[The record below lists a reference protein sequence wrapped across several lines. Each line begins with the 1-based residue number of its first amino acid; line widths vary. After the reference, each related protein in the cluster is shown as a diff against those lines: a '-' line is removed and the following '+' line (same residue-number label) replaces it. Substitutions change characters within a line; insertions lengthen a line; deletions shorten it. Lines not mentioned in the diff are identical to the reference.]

1 MNIHKLYEVP
11 VDSYGDVRTLVRGL
25 PYQCPD
31 DWEEVLDSLDENS
44 NLYLIKEPDNPK
56 DSLAIAAYL
65 DDRRVG
71 YVAASDNEMIW
82 PYLTDEKMPC
92 TFIERFEASFKVS
105 FNNPLLTT
113 KETEKIMKRSQFN
126 PDFYM
131 DYALKKEEMTDFTIK
146 KSTFAKIDEITTEL
160 FTFVRRKLFHSME
173 LFSYLKQ
180 YTPYGKQIND
190 WGEYETLIKVFVIK
204 DLGRI
209 YKGLNHS
216 INFDTA
222 EGKALYLYMDKEV
235 GEDTDIPYDSFS
247 LICNPNPPIEAA
259 VKMRALL
266 ERQLKAFYECDIEL
280 WTISDFMIHSFLKA
294 VDSELAKRY
303 LEIMHQ
309 FELFVKGTNDKKS
322 SLPSTSSKATSFAI
336 DNFFPIWGIS
346 LGKTTWE
353 QAEEMGYAVKKW
365 DNCSVREMRVDN
377 ARFRDWY
384 CQGIITSVLMYED
397 DGDLPL
403 SWKSKGFSWDNS
415 YDEWIEVFSRLDF
428 KITVTEEPR
437 QHEENDNMMLK
448 ANFEAVSP
456 DGLLKFELA
465 FNHGQN
471 GYLTSSPKT
480 LYSIEASLLSP
491 IEKYEDDGDF
501 LPYWKS
507 KGFSWD
513 NSYDDWKEVFSRL
526 DFKIT
531 VTEQPK
537 QYEDDDDIILKAKF
551 DALSPDGMVKF
562 VLEFDC
568 GYNGYLTSSPN
579 TLFLISMI
587 YNGCNEDHGT
597 VL

>member
-1 MNIHKLYEVP
+1 MYVSKVYEMA

-25 PYQCPD
+25 PYQCPN
-31 DWEEVLDSLDENS
+31 DWEDVLDSLDEDS

-56 DSLAIAAYL
+56 DPLAIAAYL
-65 DDRRVG
+65 DNRRVG
-71 YVAASDNEMIW
+71 YVAASDNAKIW
-82 PYLTDEKMPC
+82 PYLTNEKMPC

-105 FNNPLLTT
+105 FENPLLTI
-113 KETEKIMKRSQFN
+113 KENEKIMKTSQFN

-131 DYALKKEEMTDFTIK
+131 DYALKKGETKNFSVD
-146 KSTFAKIDEITTEL
+146 KSSFIVIDKITTEL

-235 GEDTDIPYDSFS
+235 GEETDIPYDSFC

-309 FELFVKGTNDKKS
+309 FELFVKGTNENIS
-322 SLPSTSSKATSFAI
+322 SLSSTISKVTSFAI
-336 DNFFPIWGIS
+336 DDFFPIWGIS

-353 QAEEMGYAVKKW
+353 KAEEMGYTVKKS
-365 DNCSVREMRVDN
+365 DNSPSKDMWIDN
-377 ARFRDWY
+377 AFFRDWDNN
-384 CQGIITSVLMYED
+384 GVFTSVIIY
-397 DGDLPL
+397 GDEENFDFPP

-415 YDEWIEVFSRLDF
+415 YDEWIDVFNNLGYQIS
-428 KITVTEEPR
+428 VTQQPKQYEE
-437 QHEENDNMMLK
+437 DNNIMLS
-448 ANFEAVSP
+448 AEFEAISP
-456 DGLLKFELA
+456 DGLLKFELI
-465 FNHGQN
+465 FKRGNN
-471 GYLTSSPKT
+471 GSLTSSPKT
-480 LYSIEASLLSP
+480 LYSIDTSLISP
-491 IEKYEDDGDF
+491 NEMYIDENDF
-501 LPYWKS
+501 PPYWES
-507 KGFSWD
+507 KGFSWE
-513 NSYDDWKEVFSRL
+513 NSYDEWIEVFSKL
-526 DFKIT
+526 DFRIT
-531 VTEQPK
+531 VLEQPR
-537 QYEDDDDIILKAKF
+537 QYEEDDFITLKAKF
-551 DALSPDGMVKF
+551 EALSPDGLLKF

-568 GYNGYLTSSPN
+568 GNKGYLTLSPE
-579 TLFLISMI
+579 TLFFISMI
-587 YNGCNEDHGT
+587 YNECN
-597 VL
+597 VI

>member
-1 MNIHKLYEVP
+1 MYVSKVYPLP

-31 DWEEVLDSLDENS
+31 DWEDVLDSIDEDS
-44 NLYLIKEPDNPK
+44 NLYLIKEPDNQK
-56 DSLAIAAYL
+56 DPLAIAAYL

-71 YVAASDNEMIW
+71 YVAASDNAKIW

-105 FNNPLLTT
+105 FNNPLLTI
-113 KETEKIMKRSQFN
+113 KENEKIMKKSQFA

-131 DYALKKEEMTDFTIK
+131 DYALKKGEMKNYSVD
-146 KSTFAKIDEITTEL
+146 KSIFIVIDKITTEL

-235 GEDTDIPYDSFS
+235 GEETDIPYDSFC

-309 FELFVKGTNDKKS
+309 FELFVKGTNDNIS
-322 SLPSTSSKATSFAI
+322 SLPSTSSKITSFAI
-336 DNFFPIWGIS
+336 NDFFPIWGIS
-346 LGKTTWE
+346 LGKTTWQ
-353 QAEEMGYAVKKW
+353 QAEEMGYAVRKW
-365 DNCSVREMRVDN
+365 DNCSIRETCVDN
-377 ARFRDWY
+377 AHFRDWNS
-384 CQGIITSVLMYED
+384 QGVITSVLMYED

-403 SWKSKGFSWDNS
+403 LWKSKGFSWDNS
-415 YDEWIEVFSRLDF
+415 YDEWIVLFSRLDF
-428 KITVTEEPR
+428 IIKVTEEPI
-437 QHEENDNMMLK
+437 QYEEDDNMMLK

-456 DGLLKFELA
+456 DGLLKFDLA
-465 FNHGQN
+465 FNHGNN
-471 GYLTSSPKT
+471 GYLTSSPNT

-491 IEKYEDDGDF
+491 VDMWEDDGDF
-501 LPYWKS
+501 PPYWKS

-513 NSYDDWKEVFSRL
+513 NSYDEWKEVFSRL
-526 DFKIT
+526 GFKIT

-537 QYEDDDDIILKAKF
+537 QYEDYDDIILKAKF
-551 DALSPDGMVKF
+551 EALSLDGMVKF
-562 VLEFDC
+562 VLEFDN
-568 GYNGYLTSSPN
+568 GYKGYLTSSPN
-579 TLFLISMI
+579 TLSFMSMI
-587 YNGCNEDHGT
+587 YNECN
-597 VL
+597 VI

>member
-1 MNIHKLYEVP
+1 MYVSKVYPLP

-31 DWEEVLDSLDENS
+31 DWEEVLASLDEDS
-44 NLYLIKEPDNPK
+44 NLYLVKEPDNPK
-56 DSLAIAAYL
+56 DELAIAAYL

-71 YVAASDNEMIW
+71 YVAASDNANIW

-113 KETEKIMKRSQFN
+113 KENEKIMKKSQFN

-131 DYALKKEEMTDFTIK
+131 DYALKKEETTDFTIE

-173 LFSYLKQ
+173 LFSFLKTN
-180 YTPYGKQIND
+180 TPYGKQIND

-235 GEDTDIPYDSFS
+235 GEETDIPYDSFC

-266 ERQLKAFYECDIEL
+266 ERQMKAFYECDIEL

-294 VDSELAKRY
+294 VDSKLANRY

-346 LGKTTWE
+346 LGKTTWQ
-353 QAEEMGYAVKKW
+353 QAEEMGYAVRKW
-365 DNCSVREMRVDN
+365 DNCSVREMCVDN
-377 ARFRDWY
+377 AHFRDWDS
-384 CQGIITSVLMYED
+384 QGFVTSVLMYED
-397 DGDLPL
+397 DGDLPHF
-403 SWKSKGFSWDNS
+403 WKSKGFSWDNS
-415 YDEWIEVFSRLDF
+415 YNEWLDIFSRMDF
-428 KITVTEEPR
+428 RIKVTEEPK
-437 QHEENDNMMLK
+437 QNEEDENIMLK
-448 ANFEAVSP
+448 ASFEAVSP
-456 DGLLKFELA
+456 DGLLKFDLD
-465 FNHGQN
+465 FNHGN
-471 GYLTSSPKT
+471 TGYLTSSPKT

-491 IEKYEDDGDF
+491 VEKYEDDGDF

-513 NSYDDWKEVFSRL
+513 NSYDDWEEVFSRL
-526 DFKIT
+526 DFKIS
-531 VTEQPK
+531 VTEEPY
-537 QYEDDDDIILKAKF
+537 QYEDDDGLVLKAKF
-551 DALSPDGMVKF
+551 EALSPNGMVKF
-562 VLEFDC
+562 VLEFDY
-568 GYNGYLTSSPN
+568 GYKGYLTSSPN
-579 TLFLISMI
+579 TLSSINMI
-587 YNGCNEDHGT
+587 YNGCN
-597 VL
+597 

>member
-1 MNIHKLYEVP
+1 MYVSKVYPLP

-31 DWEEVLDSLDENS
+31 DWEEVLDSLDEDS

-56 DSLAIAAYL
+56 DPLAIAAYL

-71 YVAASDNEMIW
+71 YVAASDNANIW

-113 KETEKIMKRSQFN
+113 KETEKIMKKSQFT

-131 DYALKKEEMTDFTIK
+131 DYALKKEEMTDFTIE
-146 KSTFAKIDEITTEL
+146 KSTFTKIDEITTEL
-160 FTFVRRKLFHSME
+160 FIFVRRKLFHSME
-173 LFSYLKQ
+173 LFSFLKTN
-180 YTPYGKQIND
+180 TPYGKQIND

-235 GEDTDIPYDSFS
+235 GEETDIPYDSFC

-266 ERQLKAFYECDIEL
+266 ERQMKAFYECDIEL
-280 WTISDFMIHSFLKA
+280 WTISDFMIHSLLKA

-309 FELFVKGTNDKKS
+309 FELFVKGTRDNIS
-322 SLPSTSSKATSFAI
+322 SLSSTSSKAISLAI
-336 DNFFPIWGIS
+336 NDFFPICGIS
-346 LGKTTWE
+346 LGITTWQ
-353 QAEEMGYAVKKW
+353 QAEEMGYAVKK
-365 DNCSVREMRVDN
+365 DNYSNRDMWIDN
-377 ARFRDWY
+377 AFFEAWNSY
-384 CQGIITSVLMYED
+384 GIFTSVIVYN
-397 DGDLPL
+397 DGDFPT
-403 SWKSKGFSWDNS
+403 SWKSKGFSWDLS
-415 YDEWIEVFSRLDF
+415 YDEWMNVFNSYNYQIEVTQQPIKVDKSGIETLNA
-428 KITVTEEPR
+428 K
-437 QHEENDNMMLK
+437 
-448 ANFEAVSP
+448 FEAISP
-456 DGLLKFELA
+456 DGLLKFDLV
-465 FNHGQN
+465 FDRGNN

-480 LYSIEASLLSP
+480 LYSIDVSLLSP

-507 KGFSWD
+507 KGFSWE
-513 NSYDDWKEVFSRL
+513 NSYNEWIEVFRRL

-531 VTEQPK
+531 VTEEPK
-537 QYEDDDDIILKAKF
+537 QYEEEEDIILKAKF
-551 DALSPDGMVKF
+551 EALSPDGIMKF
-562 VLEFDC
+562 ELEFDC
-568 GYNGYLTSSPN
+568 GYNGYLTSSSN

-587 YNGCNEDHGT
+587 YNRCN
-597 VL
+597 

>member
-1 MNIHKLYEVP
+1 MYVSKVYPLP

-31 DWEEVLDSLDENS
+31 DWEEVLDSLDEDS

-56 DSLAIAAYL
+56 DPLAIAAYL

-71 YVAASDNEMIW
+71 YVAASDNVEIW

-105 FNNPLLTT
+105 FNNPLLTI
-113 KETEKIMKRSQFN
+113 KENEKIMKKYQFDS
-126 PDFYM
+126 DFYM
-131 DYALKKEEMTDFTIK
+131 DYALKKGETKNYSVD
-146 KSTFAKIDEITTEL
+146 KSIFIVIDKITTEL

-173 LFSYLKQ
+173 LFSFLKTN
-180 YTPYGKQIND
+180 TPYGKQIND

-235 GEDTDIPYDSFS
+235 GEETDIPYDSFC

-266 ERQLKAFYECDIEL
+266 ERQMKAFYECDIEL

-294 VDSELAKRY
+294 VDSKLANRY

-309 FELFVKGTNDKKS
+309 FELFVKGTKNTIS
-322 SLPSTSSKATSFAI
+322 SLPSTYSKATSFAI
-336 DNFFPIWGIS
+336 DDFFPIWGIS
-346 LGKTTWE
+346 LGKTTWQ
-353 QAEEMGYAVKKW
+353 QAEEMGYTVRKW
-365 DNCSVREMRVDN
+365 DNCSVREMCVDN
-377 ARFRDWY
+377 ARFRDWNS
-384 CQGIITSVLMYED
+384 QGFVTSVLMYED
-397 DGDLPL
+397 DGDLPHF
-403 SWKSKGFSWDNS
+403 WKSKGFSWDNS
-415 YDEWIEVFSRLDF
+415 YDEWIDIFSRMDF
-428 KITVTEEPR
+428 RIKVTEEPK
-437 QHEENDNMMLK
+437 QNEEDENIMLK

-456 DGLLKFELA
+456 DGLLKFDLD
-465 FNHGQN
+465 FNHGN
-471 GYLTSSPKT
+471 TGYLTSSPKT

-491 IEKYEDDGDF
+491 VEKNEDDGDF

-526 DFKIT
+526 DFKIS
-531 VTEQPK
+531 VTEEPI
-537 QYEDDDDIILKAKF
+537 QYEEDGDLTLRAKF
-551 DALSPDGMVKF
+551 EALSPNGMVKF
-562 VLEFDC
+562 ILEFDY
-568 GYNGYLTSSPN
+568 GYKGYLTSSPN
-579 TLFLISMI
+579 TLSYISMI
-587 YNGCNEDHGT
+587 YNGCN
-597 VL
+597 